1 MPCGVARIV
10 LEADDTDAGSTASP
24 QPKSPGAEP
33 LGFPPERR
41 DWKAHV
47 TLARVKGHRD
57 LDRVRQVLTSRHDDR
72 FASHRVD
79 RIYLKKSVL
88 TPQGALYSVLE
99 TVSLVR

>member
-1 MPCGVARIV
+1 MCARWGGVEGSEPPARI
-10 LEADDTDAGSTASP
+10 ASMF
-24 QPKSPGAEP
+24 KASLEP

-57 LDRVRQVLTSRHDDR
+57 LDRVRQILTSRRDDR

-88 TPQGALYSVLE
+88 TPQGAQYSVME
-99 TVSLVR
+99 SVSLVG